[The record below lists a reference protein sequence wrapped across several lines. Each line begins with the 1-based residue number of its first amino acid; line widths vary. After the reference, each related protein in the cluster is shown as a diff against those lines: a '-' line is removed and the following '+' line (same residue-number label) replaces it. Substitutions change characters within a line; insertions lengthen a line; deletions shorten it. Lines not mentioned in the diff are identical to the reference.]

1 VISLE
6 LGCSVETKVVPLE
19 GTAEDFVRK
28 QTDYGNHLIWVYG
41 HYADE
46 LKQLGEMLDMKVEV
60 VA

>member
-1 VISLE
+1 ME
-6 LGCSVETKVVPLE
+6 AKVVPLE
-19 GTAEDFVRK
+19 GTAEDFARK